1 MAEPAGEL
9 PPLPPVAAEPPANP
23 EHPAEP
29 PAGPL
34 AEALAEPAAQPAAAN
49 QVISSSG
56 AFRSLLAL
64 AARLCA
70 FRVFSPTFLV
80 LCLAYL
86 TFHVSLGHIFVFLF
100 AFVSVVR
107 ICISFYSVLLFRL
120 VCVSFG
126 SGSRFFRL
134 GRNIFVL
141 YVRFCPRHELLRL
154 LSGTARLWGRLSFR
168 NELLY
173 IRSGTVRLREPG
185 FCLNQ
190 VFGVCG
196 PGPFSSG
203 SRVLF
208 KTKYLVYAVR
218 DRSAL
223 EPAFVS
229 ERIVLYT
236 VRDRSAPGAGFCL
249 KPRI

>member
-80 LCLAYL
+80 LCLAY
-86 TFHVSLGHIFVFLF
+86 FNVPRVSRAYFCFSL
-100 AFVSVVR
+100 
-107 ICISFYSVLLFRL
+107 
-120 VCVSFG
+120 
-126 SGSRFFRL
+126 
-134 GRNIFVL
+134 
-141 YVRFCPRHELLRL
+141 RFC
-154 LSGTARLWGRLSFR
+154 
-168 NELLY
+168 
-173 IRSGTVRLREPG
+173 
-185 FCLNQ
+185 
-190 VFGVCG
+190 
-196 PGPFSSG
+196 
-203 SRVLF
+203 
-208 KTKYLVYAVR
+208 
-218 DRSAL
+218 
-223 EPAFVS
+223 
-229 ERIVLYT
+229 
-236 VRDRSAPGAGFCL
+236 
-249 KPRI
+249 

>member
-126 SGSRFFRL
+126 SGSRFFGL

-185 FCLNQ
+185 F
-190 VFGVCG
+190 
-196 PGPFSSG
+196 
-203 SRVLF
+203 LF
-208 KTKYLVYAVR
+208 KP
-218 DRSAL
+218 SIWCMQ
-223 EPAFVS
+223 S
-229 ERIVLYT
+229 GT
-236 VRDRSAPGAGFCL
+236 V
-249 KPRI
+249 

>member
-1 MAEPAGEL
+1 MR
-9 PPLPPVAAEPPANP
+9 
-23 EHPAEP
+23 
-29 PAGPL
+29 
-34 AEALAEPAAQPAAAN
+34 
-49 QVISSSG
+49 ISCFFSNVSSILFSIFNVPRVSR
-56 AFRSLLAL
+56 AYFLFFSSLLLAL
-64 AARLCA
+64 
-70 FRVFSPTFLV
+70 FVYVFHFTRSFCFGL
-80 LCLAYL
+80 
-86 TFHVSLGHIFVFLF
+86 
-100 AFVSVVR
+100 FVSH
-107 ICISFYSVLLFRL
+107 LAP
-120 VCVSFG
+120 G
-126 SGSRFFRL
+126 ADFFFVWDE
-134 GRNIFVL
+134 IFFVL